1 MDVESS
7 NKKFDYIRRLRHMK
21 RYLKLYKQFL
31 KQYIKTL
38 MEYRAD
44 FILGLIGFVLVQ
56 GIGIIFIGLVFNSI
70 PTLKGWSFYE
80 ILFIYGFA
88 QIPRGIDHVFTDQLW
103 IFSWKTIVQGDFD
116 RYLVRPLNPLF
127 QVIVERFQPDGFGEI
142 IVGTIILITA
152 WSKIGLQVTV
162 VRLIELIFVILCAT
176 VIYTAIKLAV
186 TSIAFWVKFAQS
198 YLYMAYQLSAFVK
211 YPITIYPRW
220 ISSILTFIIPFAF
233 TGYYPAAYIL
243 GKGSFLTGVVMTFV
257 VSVVSIVIAYRIW
270 LLGMKQYESTGS

>member
-1 MDVESS
+1 MV
-7 NKKFDYIRRLRHMK
+7 
-21 RYLKLYKQFL
+21 RYLKLYNKFL

-44 FILGLIGFVLVQ
+44 FLLGLIGFVLVQ
-56 GIGIIFIGLVFNSI
+56 GVGIVFIGLVFNSI

-103 IFSWKTIVQGDFD
+103 IFSWKTIVQGEFD

-142 IVGTIILITA
+142 IVGTMILVTS
-152 WSKIGLQVTV
+152 WSKLGLEITIG
-162 VRLIELIFVILCAT
+162 RMIALIFVILCAS

-198 YLYMAYQLSAFVK
+198 YLYMAYQLSTFVK
-211 YPITIYPRW
+211 YPITIYPAW
-220 ISSILTFIIPFAF
+220 IRGVLTFIIPFAF
-233 TGYYPAAYIL
+233 TGYFPAAYIL
-243 GKGSFLTGVVMTFV
+243 GKGSFLLGVVLTFV
-257 VSVVSIVIAYRIW
+257 VSFISIFIAYRIW
-270 LLGMKQYESTGS
+270 LIGIKRYESSGS

>member
-1 MDVESS
+1 MV
-7 NKKFDYIRRLRHMK
+7 
-21 RYLKLYKQFL
+21 RYLKLYNKFL

-44 FILGLIGFVLVQ
+44 FLLGLIGFILVQ
-56 GIGIIFIGLVFNSI
+56 GVGIVFIGLVFNSI

-103 IFSWKTIVQGDFD
+103 IFSWKTIVQGEFD
-116 RYLVRPLNPLF
+116 RYLVKPLNPLF

-142 IVGTIILITA
+142 IVGTMILVTS
-152 WSKIGLQVTV
+152 WSKLGLEITIG
-162 VRLIELIFVILCAT
+162 RMIALIFVILCAS

-198 YLYMAYQLSAFVK
+198 YLYMAYQLSTFVK
-211 YPITIYPRW
+211 YPITIYPAW
-220 ISSILTFIIPFAF
+220 IRGILTFIIPFAF
-233 TGYYPAAYIL
+233 TGYFPAAYIL
-243 GKGSFLTGVVMTFV
+243 GKGSFLLGVVLTFV
-257 VSVVSIVIAYRIW
+257 VSFISILIAYRIW
-270 LLGMKQYESTGS
+270 LIGIKRYESSGS

>member
-1 MDVESS
+1 MV
-7 NKKFDYIRRLRHMK
+7 
-21 RYLKLYKQFL
+21 RYLKLYNKFL

-44 FILGLIGFVLVQ
+44 FLLGLIGFILVQ
-56 GIGIIFIGLVFNSI
+56 GVGIVFIGLVFNSI

-103 IFSWKTIVQGDFD
+103 IFSWKTIVQGEFD

-142 IVGTIILITA
+142 IVGTMILVTS
-152 WSKIGLQVTV
+152 WSKLGLEITIG
-162 VRLIELIFVILCAT
+162 RMIALIFVILCAS

-198 YLYMAYQLSAFVK
+198 YLYMAYQLSTFVK
-211 YPITIYPRW
+211 YPITIYPVW
-220 ISSILTFIIPFAF
+220 IRGVLTFIIPFAF
-233 TGYYPAAYIL
+233 TGYFPAAYIL
-243 GKGSFLTGVVMTFV
+243 GKGSFLLGVVLTFV
-257 VSVVSIVIAYRIW
+257 VSFISILIAYRIW
-270 LLGMKQYESTGS
+270 LIGIKRYESSGS